1 MVLKGQKLKKL
12 LEKISGLCKVTKDSN
27 TFQGFD
33 ALETKTC
40 RKNNMDKIDILKG
53 ARHNR
58 SPLVYNQVPR
68 KKPRLVSLGQ
78 KTNIPFV
85 KDQALLRTPGL
96 ANLGSRPG
104 VPVVYDQVS
113 QRIPGLVNLGNSCY
127 MSSVMQCLNC
137 AAPLVK
143 YFIRGAHLEDINP
156 LSSYGGTVAREVG
169 AAFIL
174 MTTGKKSPVS
184 LQALKSKVG
193 DLHHQFSGCGQHD
206 SHEFLVFLLTWLHE
220 DLKGR
225 ELSALLSSGN
235 ISGHLTTEGL
245 TSELSIISLL
255 FQGEHKHVI
264 TCKNCHHESISLEP
278 FNILSLSL
286 PASGNCTLTNLLQRY
301 YECCCIEYSCPGCN
315 KRGESSR
322 KTFIQRLPPMLL
334 LHFNHFEYNISARK
348 KA

>member
-1 MVLKGQKLKKL
+1 M
-12 LEKISGLCKVTKDSN
+12 
-27 TFQGFD
+27 
-33 ALETKTC
+33 
-40 RKNNMDKIDILKG
+40 
-53 ARHNR
+53 
-58 SPLVYNQVPR
+58 
-68 KKPRLVSLGQ
+68 
-78 KTNIPFV
+78 
-85 KDQALLRTPGL
+85 
-96 ANLGSRPG
+96 
-104 VPVVYDQVS
+104 
-113 QRIPGLVNLGNSCY
+113 
-127 MSSVMQCLNC
+127 
-137 AAPLVK
+137 
-143 YFIRGAHLEDINP
+143 
-156 LSSYGGTVAREVG
+156 SSYGGTVAWEVG
-169 AAFIL
+169 AAFIS

-184 LQALKSKVG
+184 LRALKSKVG

-334 LHFNHFEYNISARK
+334 LHFNRFEYISARK
-348 KA
+348 KHNYVDFPLDQLSLREHASESSNVSSYSLCAVSNHYGTMSGGHYTSYCKPPQGNVWYQCDDKTVTKLRTPIKTSAAYLLLYDSIHIDV